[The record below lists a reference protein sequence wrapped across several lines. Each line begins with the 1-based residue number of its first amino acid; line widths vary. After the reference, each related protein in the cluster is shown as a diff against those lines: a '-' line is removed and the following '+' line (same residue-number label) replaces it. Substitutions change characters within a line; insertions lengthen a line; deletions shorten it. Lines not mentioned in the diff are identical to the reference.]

1 MSSQHR
7 LAPLR
12 HKIEEL
18 GKLNKAMRLGYN
30 PNATVPNNLRYKLLE
45 TNLGRN
51 KALQNIKIAAALK
64 LAKRIRENSRAS
76 RQKPETFIQRAM
88 QKYMNIRN
96 NKRNNTRI
104 QLKILQPN
112 KQHVNIKVDPVT
124 EEVFRKYLLKSP
136 NKRTALLNT
145 LREYLNN
152 GKTITNNNRKLFNNS
167 ESQKEMLKMIQNH
180 SEKTAQAYSSYI
192 KKSKQSNNF
201 GPGHEKPNFPTLNGR
216 TPHGRLSPLSSR
228 KPL

>member
-152 GKTITNNNRKLFNNS
+152 S